1 MATHIDESLI
11 SIPRQRRVKCDE
23 TLPTCQRCE
32 SSGRVCKGLWVKTS
46 IDPQTLASSNI
57 SPDISTECNR
67 SSAEAEPP
75 LNSPDSEN
83 PQRIE
88 PDWAEGSAA
97 SNQRGRIAVELR
109 ACQAGVEK
117 GQTKDFIWVEE
128 PEGKNAVLGKRK
140 ANTASLPESRVKAI
154 SKRSRSNDDE
164 QKVRDLIIVSSE
176 DYIQAGKEDEYPNSV
191 PNSPQISNDAVRKA
205 RMALLAVDES
215 SAPVD
220 SKIELDC
227 ASPYSPS
234 CNDEGRQLRT
244 IEHSIQP
251 RNDLDDSPLCL
262 SQERSNLS
270 APTSTEQDRPSSVPL
285 SVPLNTT
292 HALGKS
298 WKAGRSSSSARNS
311 QPGSLHNISPPPDD
325 THHLENSNNDES
337 LHAPN
342 QTPTQATDDPTGF
355 LKAYS
360 SSNMSMPASKYQ
372 RGELRLYDAPEASR
386 AGSHM
391 SSPALVPQAPSD
403 HQLPAITFT
412 IDNRIQTLLPVA
424 TIESAIEIFSR
435 NCAVLPRPQK
445 MLAQDQLYPIDVVI
459 WRHAHDFYNWF
470 KGEMCTPKISI
481 LVFEL
486 YNAKGKLGKAFSVA
500 VGDSYHFQMAKQ
512 YIWDSF
518 WAASKFNNGPTPLK
532 ILITPA
538 PHQALPHAAGRNA
551 MVPMPSTL
559 LEGHSTATK
568 LGNSGAITD
577 SRPQVHDGLLR
588 LRNEASRYL
597 EHPQPLVDFS
607 SLDGAAPRE
616 YQPRDAPRGP
626 ITALLPP
633 EITVR
638 LQKNGAGKVSGCYN
652 KWVLGPDI
660 TTTDFFA
667 WFASETGRGG
677 DEGPPSLRFT
687 FKDAMPTPTSCT
699 ITKANEDHFNLI
711 KRDLKTQYESAREF
725 VPSLKE
731 FCVLV
736 ADPGWVSEEDW

>member
-1 MATHIDESLI
+1 MGKPLGNLRKRAGRARTKPGCSTCK
-11 SIPRQRRVKCDE
+11 QRRVKCDE

-57 SPDISTECNR
+57 LPDISTECNR

-83 PQRIE
+83 PQRME

-97 SNQRGRIAVELR
+97 SNQQGRIAVELR

-251 RNDLDDSPLCL
+251 RNDPDDSPLCL

-311 QPGSLHNISPPPDD
+311 QPGSLHNISPPPDG
-325 THHLENSNNDES
+325 THHLESSNNDEVRAISKSSDPRQFQSITQNNNLPDVPRKS

-342 QTPTQATDDPTGF
+342 QTPTQATDDLTGF
-355 LKAYS
+355 LKPYN

-372 RGELRLYDAPEASR
+372 RGELRLCDAPEASR

-391 SSPALVPQAPSD
+391 SSPALVPQPRSD

-445 MLAQDQLYPIDVVI
+445 MLAQDQLYPIDVVNYVQV
-459 WRHAHDFYNWF
+459 RCLF
-470 KGEMCTPKISI
+470 G
-481 LVFEL
+481 LR
-486 YNAKGKLGKAFSVA
+486 
-500 VGDSYHFQMAKQ
+500 
-512 YIWDSF
+512 
-518 WAASKFNNGPTPLK
+518 
-532 ILITPA
+532 A
-538 PHQALPHAAGRNA
+538 P
-551 MVPMPSTL
+551 S
-559 LEGHSTATK
+559 
-568 LGNSGAITD
+568 SG
-577 SRPQVHDGLLR
+577 SHV
-588 LRNEASRYL
+588 
-597 EHPQPLVDFS
+597 
-607 SLDGAAPRE
+607 
-616 YQPRDAPRGP
+616 
-626 ITALLPP
+626 
-633 EITVR
+633 
-638 LQKNGAGKVSGCYN
+638 
-652 KWVLGPDI
+652 
-660 TTTDFFA
+660 
-667 WFASETGRGG
+667 
-677 DEGPPSLRFT
+677 
-687 FKDAMPTPTSCT
+687 
-699 ITKANEDHFNLI
+699 
-711 KRDLKTQYESAREF
+711 
-725 VPSLKE
+725 
-731 FCVLV
+731 
-736 ADPGWVSEEDW
+736 